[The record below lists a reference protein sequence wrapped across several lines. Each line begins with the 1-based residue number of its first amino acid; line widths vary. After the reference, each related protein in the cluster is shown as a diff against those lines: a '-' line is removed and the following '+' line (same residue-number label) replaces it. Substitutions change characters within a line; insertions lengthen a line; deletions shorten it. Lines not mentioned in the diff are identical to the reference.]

1 MSQLR
6 KHRVFLYKLKRQ
18 FGQKAVLYVP
28 TTNDHNLLTGVI
40 SREYTKITIK
50 RVMLLPATLDR
61 SFIYDLAFIAASK
74 NFTGGGYF
82 DRNQRMAIIDAK
94 DLPKDLKPKIK
105 MHIEFDDERY
115 EIKSIESIPPR
126 AGYILMMQSISN
138 ADKVG

>member
-6 KHRVFLYKLKRQ
+6 KHRIFLYKLKRQ

-28 TTNDHNLLTGVI
+28 TTNTHDIKTGVI
-40 SREYTKITIK
+40 SREYTKITLK
-50 RVMLLPATLDR
+50 RTILLPATLDR
-61 SFIYDLAFIAASK
+61 SFIYDLAYIAASK
-74 NFTGGGYF
+74 NFTGGAYF
-82 DRNQRMAIIDAK
+82 ERNQRMAIIDAK

-115 EIKSIESIPPR
+115 EIKTIDSIPPR
-126 AGYILMMQSISN
+126 SGYIIMMQSISN